1 MKDPK
6 IKVRK
11 THPLRLTKFELLH
24 LRDLFSVTTS
34 PELKLTVSQQLAKMQ
49 GHALVEAKLWQKV
62 AEGCNS
68 VGLPMGDDAPD
79 FVIAAQGSLPVAVFE
94 LAQEPA
100 GSEDEGFS
108 DEDDDED
115 EDDVGGEDE

>member
-1 MKDPK
+1 MKDPE

-24 LRDLFSVTTS
+24 LRDLFGVTTS
-34 PELKLTVSQQLAKMQ
+34 PELKVTVSQQLAKMQ
-49 GHALVEAKLWQKV
+49 GRALVEAKLWQKV
-62 AEGCNS
+62 ADGCNS

-79 FVIAAQGSLPVAVFE
+79 FVIAAQGSLPVVVFE

-100 GSEDEGFS
+100 GSEEEGF
-108 DEDDDED
+108 DDED
-115 EDDVGGEDE
+115 EDEEDDEGEDE